1 MSLFTLCPSRKFKLG
16 VGWEERGGKKKGFTA
31 LKRGNRG
38 LDRKLKVYRRV
49 LTSSKRSQIR
59 CHDEI
64 GNNMSRNVKGTCGTG
79 RAIVFCTLNVFSA
92 RVLQYNVAKRIQLEE
107 NGPYC
112 YRN

>member
-1 MSLFTLCPSRKFKLG
+1 MGRER
-16 VGWEERGGKKKGFTA
+16 EEEKKKVSLL

-59 CHDEI
+59 CHDEM